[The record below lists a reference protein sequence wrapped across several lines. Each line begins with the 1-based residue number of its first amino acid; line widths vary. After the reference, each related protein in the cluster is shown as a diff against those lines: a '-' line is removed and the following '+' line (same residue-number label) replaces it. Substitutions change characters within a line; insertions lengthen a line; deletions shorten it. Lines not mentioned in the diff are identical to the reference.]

1 MRHLL
6 AQLLTLYRV
15 LWTRVLWT
23 YPPRELLRRLWAVLS
38 LRRARTFVAPAPEAA
53 TTRSR
58 EERRAPL
65 GAAGA
70 IPVAHACPAG
80 RKAAWSAVRAEGC
93 ADFVVH
99 TAPRLVGSGHRCD
112 LTRCAHCGASIERRR
127 PSTLRTIG
135 CTASLAADGWA
146 WWMLEITRSS
156 AEVRPAVLAAAPAS
170 LACRRR
176 RRHRAGGTGT
186 TVVVGGERVSDSSAA
201 IESAARRTRRR
212 RAAPRCSR

>member
-1 MRHLL
+1 MGSDGECKGGGRRTGTREVRAVGAVPVIPGTMPEKGGGARASRRREGDTMRHLH
-6 AQLLTLYRV
+6 AQRVTLYRV

-127 PSTLRTIG
+127 PIYFAHDRVY
-135 CTASLAADGWA
+135 CQP
-146 WWMLEITRSS
+146 R
-156 AEVRPAVLAAAPAS
+156 
-170 LACRRR
+170 CRRM
-176 RRHRAGGTGT
+176 GM
-186 TVVVGGERVSDSSAA
+186 VD
-201 IESAARRTRRR
+201 ARDHQKLG
-212 RAAPRCSR
+212 